1 MARPSRTVLAA
12 RAAAMRAAPTWSE
25 LLLRERLSREQL
37 GVPFRTQFVVGGR
50 YIVDFAAP
58 AARLVVEVDGGV
70 HRDRVRADA
79 RRDRDLRR
87 LGWRVLRLPDHL
99 VTQQLDVAVA
109 LVRAALWQGA

>member
-1 MARPSRTVLAA
+1 MARISRTVLAA

-37 GVPFRTQFVVGGR
+37 GVPFRTQFVIGGR

-79 RRDRDLRR
+79 RRDRELGR
-87 LGWRVLRLPDHL
+87 LGWRVLRLPDEL
-99 VTQQLDVAVA
+99 VRRELDAAVV
-109 LVRAALWQGA
+109 LVRAALSQGA